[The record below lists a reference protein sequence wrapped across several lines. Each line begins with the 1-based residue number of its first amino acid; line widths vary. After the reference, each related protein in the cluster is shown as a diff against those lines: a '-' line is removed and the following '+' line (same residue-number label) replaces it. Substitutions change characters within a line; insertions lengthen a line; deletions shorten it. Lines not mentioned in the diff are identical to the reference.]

1 MMNFCGQFCLALG
14 FVCGFFCGFFR
25 ISFILGWKPRE
36 GGGTED
42 MQATGL
48 GTFDP
53 KTAPFHPKTIS
64 FPFRVAS
71 ALEELFNL

>member
-1 MMNFCGQFCLALG
+1 
-14 FVCGFFCGFFR
+14 
-25 ISFILGWKPRE
+25 
-36 GGGTED
+36 